1 MQELD
6 KVDFSILGF
15 LQENGKRPY
24 SNIADILGVSEG
36 TVRSRVK
43 KMQENGVFEFVVH
56 TNPDKVGLHVQA
68 IIGFSTQLG
77 KQEDIAIKLKSFQEV
92 RFVGAFSGMHDLII
106 QAYFRNNESLV
117 HFVNHQLSQLEGIQS
132 IDVSV
137 ELKEYKDS
145 FSYVLPEGKD
155 KESGMEA
162 DSKKAI

>member
-1 MQELD
+1 MQQLD

-24 SNIADILGVSEG
+24 SNIADLLGVSEG

-43 KMQENGVFEFVVH
+43 KMLDNGVFEFVVH

-77 KQEDIAIKLKSFQEV
+77 KQEDIAKKLKSFQEV

-155 KESGMEA
+155 KESGMEV